1 MTPSAY
7 DAAFAAA
14 GLANR
19 VEGASV
25 NTMTRISLAALT
37 VAELEAENAIPEG
50 CYDDLL
56 DLVGFCYILQDHR
69 CSWQPVIQEGIKT
82 GQIDRDY
89 TKPGKLATEILMMV
103 VGCCMIYA
111 LLFGVGYFIYGQTT
125 SMYVCFAVF
134 FISVFLMRRFWS
146 QIH

>member
-1 MTPSAY
+1 MKTHTPGPWLAIPTTAISY

-56 DLVGFCYILQDHR
+56 DLVGKRLSDSRWPAPGIRISAAVRAVL
-69 CSWQPVIQEGIKT
+69 VIMK
-82 GQIDRDY
+82 
-89 TKPGKLATEILMMV
+89 
-103 VGCCMIYA
+103 
-111 LLFGVGYFIYGQTT
+111 GV
-125 SMYVCFAVF
+125 S
-134 FISVFLMRRFWS
+134 R
-146 QIH
+146 

>member
-1 MTPSAY
+1 MSTGPNAY

-56 DLVGFCYILQDHR
+56 DLVGKRLSDSR
-69 CSWQPVIQEGIKT
+69 WPVPGIK
-82 GQIDRDY
+82 IS
-89 TKPGKLATEILMMV
+89 A
-103 VGCCMIYA
+103 
-111 LLFGVGYFIYGQTT
+111 
-125 SMYVCFAVF
+125 AVRAVLVNMKEV
-134 FISVFLMRRFWS
+134 SRA
-146 QIH
+146 